1 MKINK
6 NFYSKLQL
14 GMELNVCVRTID
26 NWIAAGKISYSKLGK
41 RVIFSQRDLDEFIE
55 INRKDAY
62 LYEET
67 DRIYQILEKKKMTG
81 NNF

>member
-1 MKINK
+1 MVD

-14 GMELNVCVRTID
+14 GMKLNVCVRTID

-55 INRKDAY
+55 RNRKDAY
-62 LYEET
+62 LYAET
-67 DRIYQILEKKKMTG
+67 DRIYHILEKKKMTG
-81 NNF
+81 NNY

>member
-6 NFYSKLQL
+6 NFYSKLEL

-41 RVIFSQRDLDEFIE
+41 RVIFSQRDLDQFIE
-55 INRKDAY
+55 RNRIDAY

-67 DRIYQILEKKKMTG
+67 DRLFQNLEKKKSH
-81 NNF
+81 